1 MEKLKSIKVTLVR
14 SLIGSKKKHR
24 LIVRSMGLKKVNH
37 VVFLPDLPSTRG
49 MLNKASYLLK
59 VEE

>member
-1 MEKLKSIKVTLVR
+1 MEKLKSIKITLVR
-14 SLIGSKKKHR
+14 SLIGAKRNHK
-24 LIVRSMGLKKVNH
+24 LIVRSMGLKKINH

-49 MLNKASYLLK
+49 MINKTAYLLK